1 MTLGLNP
8 LPQILPALLIERNSA
23 PVVMPAAVIQRCF
36 LAYANEAG
44 TQEPAAAAA
53 LSGNGRI
60 SPVPGM
66 A

>member
-36 LAYANEAG
+36 LAYANEAR
-44 TQEPAAAAA
+44 TQEPAAAA